1 MENINKAE
9 NILKKVIN
17 YDDETLDRVKFSKA
31 LYELLKDTKLPSTLK
46 EDIISFD
53 GLSPAKKRAFAR
65 YTLLA
70 LSQLKQQKDGIY
82 EKKSDKSAKTY
93 SILELKGINIKDLS
107 ILKPIEKR
115 ALKKV
120 GATNVKD
127 ALYYFPVKYEDKRIK
142 KIKDVEDGQSGVFDV
157 EVLEIKKVNI
167 GKIKVQATL
176 TDGTGYLIANFVH
189 DKPFLFTTFRKGK
202 RLYISGK
209 VNVFKKEKSIF
220 MPQVFNEEDSIILNR
235 IVPVYSLRGDKTIK
249 ATSQT
254 INHLRRA
261 IFKLLKTYYKN
272 IEEYLPEYILEK
284 YKLPKLNSAIKD
296 IHFPDKNESLK
307 KLNNFDTR
315 YQKRF
320 IFEELFL
327 LQLAQIFKKKQIQ
340 KNDAYKISVEEDFI
354 EEFEKH
360 LPFKLTDAQKRVI
373 NEILQDMSKDFP
385 MNRLVQGD
393 VGSGKTVVAM
403 ASAYAVYKNG
413 YQTTVM
419 APTEI
424 LATQHYE
431 NFRKILE
438 PLGVKIALL
447 VGSLTQKEKKQIKLA
462 IKEGYIDV
470 VIGTHALIQDNVE
483 FKDLALVVVD
493 EQHRFGV
500 EQRKKLTE
508 KSKKSPHVLTMTAT
522 PIPRT
527 LTLALYGDL
536 DVSKIDQLPS
546 GRKKVETVLIFDD
559 ERKFL
564 YKKVRE
570 ELEKGRQVFVIYP
583 LIEESEKL
591 DLKSAEEGFKHW
603 QEAFPDK
610 KVVMLH
616 GKMPQEEKDKIMRD
630 FKEKKADILV
640 STTVIEVGVDVPNAS
655 VMVIEDAHRFGL
667 SQIHQLRGRVGRGQ
681 YEGYCFL
688 VAPSSL
694 RKPSEDTSKEQKR
707 RQTLERLNI
716 LVKSTD
722 GFKIAEK
729 DLQLRGSGDLVGTA
743 QSGRFNFSIA
753 DLDRDLDKKILKFA
767 RLEAEKI
774 LEEDPNLDN
783 HQKLRAVLFDKYA
796 DRFEL
801 ANIA

>member
-9 NILKKVIN
+9 DILKKVLSF
-17 YDDETLDRVKFSKA
+17 DDETLERIKFSKA
-31 LYELLKDTKLPSTLK
+31 LYDLLKDTKLPSTLK
-46 EDIISFD
+46 EDILSFD
-53 GLSPAKKRAFAR
+53 GLSSAKKRAFAK

-70 LSQLKQQKDGIY
+70 LKQLKQFKDGIY
-82 EKKSDKSAKTY
+82 EKKPEKTKTY
-93 SILELKGINIKDLS
+93 SMLELKNINLKDIS

-127 ALYYFPVKYEDKRIK
+127 ALYYFPIKYEDKRIK
-142 KIKDVEDGQSGVFDV
+142 KIKDVEDGETGLFDV
-157 EVLEIKKVNI
+157 EVVNIQKVNI
-167 GKIKVQATL
+167 GKIKLQATL
-176 TDGTGYLIANFVH
+176 TDGTGFLTANFVH
-189 DKPFLFTTFRKGK
+189 NKVYLFNIFRGGA
-202 RLYISGK
+202 RLLISGK
-209 VNVFKKEKSIF
+209 VNVFRNEKSIF
-220 MPQVFNEEDSIILNR
+220 MPQVFQEEDSIILNR
-235 IVPVYSLRGDKTIK
+235 IAPVYSLRGDKTIK

-261 IFKLLKTYYKN
+261 IFKLLKSYYKN
-272 IEEYLPEYILEK
+272 IEEYMPEYILEK
-284 YKLPKLNSAIKD
+284 YKLPKINQAIKD
-296 IHFPDKNESLK
+296 IHFPDKNENLR

-327 LQLAQIFKKKQIQ
+327 LQLAQVFKKKQLQ
-340 KNDAYKISVEEDFI
+340 KNDAYKIAVEANFI
-354 EEFEKH
+354 EEFEKN

-373 NEILQDMSKDFP
+373 KEILQDMSKDFP
-385 MNRLVQGD
+385 MNRLLQGD

-403 ASAYAVYKNG
+403 AGACSVFKNG

-424 LATQHYE
+424 LATQHFE
-431 NFRKILE
+431 NLKKILE

-447 VGSLTQKEKKQIKLA
+447 VGSLSQKEKKQIKRA

-483 FKDLALVVVD
+483 FKDLALVIVD

-508 KSKKSPHVLTMTAT
+508 KSKKAPHVLTMTAT

-536 DVSKIDQLPS
+536 DVSKIDQLPE

-559 ERKFL
+559 ERRFL

-570 ELEKGRQVFVIYP
+570 ELERGRQVFVIYP

-616 GKMPQEEKDKIMRD
+616 GKMPQEEKDKIMKD
-630 FKEKKADILV
+630 FKDKKADILV

-688 VAPSSL
+688 VAPHTL
-694 RKPSEDTSKEQKR
+694 RKPSEDSSKEQRR
-707 RQTLERLNI
+707 RQSLEKLNI
-716 LVKSTD
+716 LVSSND

-729 DLQLRGSGDLVGTA
+729 DLELRGSGDLVGTA
-743 QSGRFNFSIA
+743 QSGKFNFSIA
-753 DLDRDLDKKILKFA
+753 DLDRSLDKKILEYAKK
-767 RLEAEKI
+767 EAEEVLGRNPL
-774 LEEDPNLDN
+774 LENYP
-783 HQKLRAVLFDKYA
+783 KLKAVLFDKYT
-796 DRFEL
+796 DKFEL